1 MSGNENPADKAK
13 QDALYEDR
21 EPKKII
27 RLITVTAYM
36 VSVSFVGIVLSIYYV
51 FLWHPPNTRLMHAQ
65 AQAEHHERLEGA
77 IEYLRQELD
86 HQRPSSSAPL
96 SIKLPVADPVHAM
109 TLADVQPL
117 DVFYGERHSRQENSS
132 SKTRRE
138 ILKNFNAILSANFDR
153 TKSTSEA
160 TSTIMDT
167 PGESGLSSDSSQSA
181 TVTKHNGVIVASE
194 EESFT
199 TAETTTI
206 TTPSTTMTTTTTTSP
221 TTRETVTFPASM
233 TTRSIKKTRLTAKKP
248 HQTPFALKHLEVPIQ
263 SDSIKRRQG
272 GSISTPN
279 PTLFYSTQE
288 TMYERTGSSDSPLP
302 ATTSNKFNEGSERA
316 RQQQQHQGSK
326 SLLKILTTLP
336 SSHSQQDDIYYPKA
350 TDPPIIGGIN
360 EDYRDATMLPAA
372 EDLLDD

>member
-1 MSGNENPADKAK
+1 MMSGNENPADKAK

-51 FLWHPPNTRLMHAQ
+51 FLWHPPNPRLMHAQ

-86 HQRPSSSAPL
+86 HQRHSSSSSSAPL
-96 SIKLPVADPVHAM
+96 SIKLPADRGHTM

-117 DVFYGERHSRQENSS
+117 DLFYGERHRQENSS

-160 TSTIMDT
+160 TSTIMDS

-206 TTPSTTMTTTTTTSP
+206 TTPSTTMTTTTTSP
-221 TTRETVTFPASM
+221 ATRETVTFPASM

-272 GSISTPN
+272 GSISTPS
-279 PTLFYSTQE
+279 PTLFYSTQ
-288 TMYERTGSSDSPLP
+288 
-302 ATTSNKFNEGSERA
+302 A
-316 RQQQQHQGSK
+316 RYWTCAVESCAPNVAP
-326 SLLKILTTLP
+326 IFYVA
-336 SSHSQQDDIYYPKA
+336 SQQPQQSTSFYVSCKNDFNVVLM
-350 TDPPIIGGIN
+350 IN
-360 EDYRDATMLPAA
+360 KKISRNEMHESCVGYCV
-372 EDLLDD
+372 